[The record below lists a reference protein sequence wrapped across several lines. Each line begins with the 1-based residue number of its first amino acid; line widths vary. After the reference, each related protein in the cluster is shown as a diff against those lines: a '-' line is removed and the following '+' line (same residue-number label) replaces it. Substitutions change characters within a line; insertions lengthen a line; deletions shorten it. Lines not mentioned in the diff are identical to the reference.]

1 MNDGYIKWYGKVIDR
16 DKVVNTKR
24 MQREH
29 VTKLHALWYA
39 FLTDTLVKWLTGYP
53 DIDIST
59 DTIQVK
65 ITFSD
70 KVVLNKTNDS
80 WKKQF
85 MPLQLNM
92 MPTTTDGRR
101 HRRRRWWWWW
111 RCWWWSLYVTSK
123 CGKVMWRILVDEDRR
138 DERFKKVSYRLK
150 GQFELKQHI
159 PHHIVSKYSWTQMCS
174 IQCTCKITRN
184 KKKVK

>member
-29 VTKLHALWYA
+29 VTKLHALRYA
-39 FLTDTLVKWLTGYP
+39 FLTYTLVKWLTGYP

-70 KVVLNKTNDS
+70 KVVLNKTNHS

-85 MPLQLNM
+85 IPLQLNM
-92 MPTTTDGRR
+92 MPTTTDDD
-101 HRRRRWWWWW
+101 
-111 RCWWWSLYVTSK
+111 TD
-123 CGKVMWRILVDEDRR
+123 DEDDDDS
-138 DERFKKVSYRLK
+138 DEHDDDDADD
-150 GQFELKQHI
+150 EAC
-159 PHHIVSKYSWTQMCS
+159 M
-174 IQCTCKITRN
+174 
-184 KKKVK
+184 

>member
-29 VTKLHALWYA
+29 VTKLHALRYA
-39 FLTDTLVKWLTGYP
+39 FLTYTLVKWLTGYP

-80 WKKQF
+80 WKNT
-85 MPLQLNM
+85 LWHCN
-92 MPTTTDGRR
+92 GIWC
-101 HRRRRWWWWW
+101 RRRR
-111 RCWWWSLYVTSK
+111 TDDDTD
-123 CGKVMWRILVDEDRR
+123 DEDDHDIDDHDDDDAD
-138 DERFKKVSYRLK
+138 DEAC
-150 GQFELKQHI
+150 
-159 PHHIVSKYSWTQMCS
+159 M
-174 IQCTCKITRN
+174 
-184 KKKVK
+184 

>member
-29 VTKLHALWYA
+29 VTKLHALRYA
-39 FLTDTLVKWLTGYP
+39 FLTYTLVKWLTGYP

-80 WKKQF
+80 WKQQQF
-85 MPLQLNM
+85 IPLQLNM
-92 MPTTTDGRR
+92 MPTTTDDD
-101 HRRRRWWWWW
+101 
-111 RCWWWSLYVTSK
+111 TD
-123 CGKVMWRILVDEDRR
+123 DEDDHDIDDHDDDDAD
-138 DERFKKVSYRLK
+138 DEAC
-150 GQFELKQHI
+150 
-159 PHHIVSKYSWTQMCS
+159 M
-174 IQCTCKITRN
+174 
-184 KKKVK
+184 